1 MGETDLWPMI
11 HERRAAL
18 ADVVEGLSPEQ
29 WDASS
34 LCTGWRVRDAVAH
47 VIATAHTTPGSFF
60 RDWASAGF
68 RFHRFSAGQLESYAG
83 LAPAELVSGLRET
96 TTLTSHP
103 PGPLQTPLSEV
114 VVHSEDIT
122 RGVGVRMEV
131 PTATLVAVLDFYRR
145 TQLLIGAKK
154 RSTGLHLR
162 ATDVAWETGNGPEV
176 SGPGTSL
183 LLAMAGRP
191 AGLADLT
198 GSGVKVLTSR
208 M

>member
-18 ADVVEGLSPEQ
+18 ADVVEGLSPGQ
-29 WDASS
+29 WDAPS

-47 VIATAHTTPGSFF
+47 VIATAHTTPARSSATGPVPASGSTVL
-60 RDWASAGF
+60 G
-68 RFHRFSAGQLESYAG
+68 GQLERYAG
-83 LAPAELVSGLRET
+83 LAPAELVSRLRET

-103 PGPLQTPLSEV
+103 PGPLQTPLSEI

-122 RGVGVRMEV
+122 RGVDVRMEV

-145 TQLLIGAKK
+145 TQLLIGAEK

-183 LLAMAGRP
+183 LIAMAGRP

-198 GSGVKVLTSR
+198 GSGVEVLTSR